1 MAIGKRNSGFFK
13 QDAVMGKLNAD
24 ARKPYKVNAVVAQ
37 ALEQGKR
44 RKAYL
49 EERAKNHV
57 PRFVKQYSVSL
68 NGPGSDVRAF
78 LGKKKDMKKAGILV
92 GLVIV
97 LLVVGEIRCIY
108 KAITCNW
115 EPIGKAEIVYTGSAL
130 TGIGCIV
137 GWIDIEDK

>member
-1 MAIGKRNSGFFK
+1 MAIGKKNSGFFK
-13 QDAVMGKLNAD
+13 QDAVMGKLSAD

-57 PRFVKQYSVSL
+57 PRFVKQHSVSL

-78 LGKKKDMKKAGILV
+78 LGKKKRDMTAIKVLTAVAIAFAGFFIV
-92 GLVIV
+92 AFGNAFGFAGL
-97 LLVVGEIRCIY
+97 L
-108 KAITCNW
+108 
-115 EPIGKAEIVYTGSAL
+115 PL
-130 TGIGCIV
+130 TV
-137 GWIDIEDK
+137 MRFTL